1 MLISR
6 WLRVRSQTYGV
17 SAIRKHHHRHQF
29 HSTPSSYRDAPSR
42 SQVIQPLYVDT
53 VPPSPEQLHASE
65 VFFKTHLPTKSWTAT
80 EWRQRPHSESN
91 YLTPEVAFLGRSN
104 SGKSSLLNGL
114 LFDDKL
120 CRVGA
125 KPGKTITMHAWSL
138 SPVNPETKGARK
150 GHQGDMEPKLT
161 VLDMPGY
168 GHGSHGEWGAAIMKY
183 LTARRQ
189 LRRAFVLVN
198 PLHGLKEQ
206 DLQMLELLRGN
217 GIPHQ
222 MIACKAD
229 RMKPAEAPDL
239 LNAMQTQIDKHF
251 SRKRQ
256 VPLLMTVKDILTVG
270 GLAQVKDS
278 SKWLDSAQGLHD
290 IRWAILRAAGLED
303 YVMMLAA
310 NGGSLPKTKQSQ
322 SVPIE
327 LGTLDDGGAPLQPG
341 AESHVQPQN
350 DQASAET
357 FQDRI
362 GPDGIS
368 SVGLSAEDIVSDMFN
383 PMSDHP
389 HESKPKIANNFA
401 KYGAEES
408 VVRPPPVGQRDTPS
422 QQRSAMSRTAMAG
435 SRNSRACDA
444 KSSKIPRK
452 KDVKRYGV
460 RGR

>member
-1 MLISR
+1 MLITR
-6 WLRVRSQTYGV
+6 WLRVRSPPCRVLCQ
-17 SAIRKHHHRHQF
+17 SERHIRQQF
-29 HSTPSSYRDAPSR
+29 HSTPSQHRNLPSP
-42 SQVIQPLYVDT
+42 SKIVQPLYVDT
-53 VPPSPEQLHASE
+53 LPPTKEQTHAAE
-65 VFFKTHLPTKSWTAT
+65 IFFRTHLPTKSWTAT
-80 EWRQRPHSESN
+80 EWRQQPHSESA
-91 YLTPEVAFLGRSN
+91 YLVPEVAFLGRSN

-138 SPVNPETKGARK
+138 SPVNPETRGARK

-229 RMKPAEAPDL
+229 RMKVAEAPGL
-239 LNAMQTQIDKHF
+239 LQAMQTQIDQHF

-270 GLAQVKDS
+270 GLAQTKEHTS
-278 SKWLDSAQGLHD
+278 RWLESAQGLHD
-290 IRWAILRAAGLED
+290 IRWAILRAAGLEE
-303 YVMMLAA
+303 YAVTLAA
-310 NGGSLPKTKQSQ
+310 NGGVMPKEIQDKSASIEQDNPDEQPISRPLVLPEQNHMLEDEHQTDIAPEDTSRISLNAK
-322 SVPIE
+322 
-327 LGTLDDGGAPLQPG
+327 DM
-341 AESHVQPQN
+341 
-350 DQASAET
+350 
-357 FQDRI
+357 
-362 GPDGIS
+362 
-368 SVGLSAEDIVSDMFN
+368 VSDTFN
-383 PMSDHP
+383 PMFDHSND
-389 HESKPKIANNFA
+389 SKPNITNGMARFGANDSVNRSTPTHQREPRPQSTSSGPLAGRARATPGA
-401 KYGAEES
+401 KT
-408 VVRPPPVGQRDTPS
+408 RDT
-422 QQRSAMSRTAMAG
+422 RSSTRRT
-435 SRNSRACDA
+435 
-444 KSSKIPRK
+444 

-460 RGR
+460 KSR